1 MLRNYSQAASRIAAD
16 AHDWQQNGSAP
27 PAGSHVSTAPSAP
40 PKPLS
45 KNAKKK
51 QKQKAKK
58 QAALLKKV
66 EEQMIEKDNLPVE
79 DGEDLPNGEERLVS
93 VLRAGIICNFLI
105 EWRRWWQSFG
115 RNCQGAGEQ
124 NRGNA
129 CLPKW
134 RLHAQTTR
142 YSDQ

>member
-1 MLRNYSQAASRIAAD
+1 MHETCKIIHTDIKPENILLCVSDDYIRRYVSVLTQLLKAKSRIAAD

-66 EEQMIEKDNLPVE
+66 EEQMIEKDNLPTE
-79 DGEDLPNGEERLVS
+79 EDLPNGEERLVS
-93 VLRAGIICNFLI
+93 NLRLSIFVTI
-105 EWRRWWQSFG
+105 
-115 RNCQGAGEQ
+115 
-124 NRGNA
+124 
-129 CLPKW
+129 
-134 RLHAQTTR
+134 
-142 YSDQ
+142 